1 MNNDT
6 EPVPGMCR
14 AENRKKSSCSQGLH
28 FAFGWGR
35 VWRVTEHD
43 IATEEMMWPSFQKS
57 KYHHPFYG

>member
-28 FAFGWGR
+28 FAFGWG
-35 VWRVTEHD
+35 
-43 IATEEMMWPSFQKS
+43 KS
-57 KYHHPFYG
+57 MESYRA